1 MMQLK
6 LFVIHIPV
14 GLMIMSLLLFNQV
27 LIQAAAAEQTD
38 IDLKDKA
45 LKQELGSSE
54 TKRTKENNT
63 VKQAEENREINED
76 TSGRGIEQ
84 NITIDDIYS
93 SNDIPFE
100 LPFDNII
107 PFP

>member
-1 MMQLK
+1 MQLK

-63 VKQAEENREINED
+63 VKQAEENREITED